1 MKVLLY
7 FGSFNPIH
15 NGHISLALSIQE
27 KYDFDEIWFVV
38 SPQNPLKQKNT
49 LWDDNIRFE
58 LVKKALSKYKNFFVS
73 DIEFKF
79 KQPNYTANTL
89 RKLSC
94 LYPDNIFS
102 LLIGEDNLK
111 IFNKW
116 YDYQYILDNYTI
128 YVYPRH
134 DSGSVDNDMPYIES
148 KNIVLVDSEL
158 YDVSST
164 LIRNRLNNGES
175 ISNLVPASIEN
186 DLYQLK
192 KEGRI

>member
-15 NGHISLALSIQE
+15 NGHINLALSIRE
-27 KYDFDEIWFVV
+27 KFDFDEIWFVV
-38 SPQNPLKQKNT
+38 SPHNPLKQKNT

-58 LVKKALSKYKNFFVS
+58 LVKKALSEYKDFFVS
-73 DIEFKF
+73 DIEFKI

-102 LLIGEDNLK
+102 LLIGEDNLR

-116 YDYQYILDNYTI
+116 CDYQYILDNYTI
-128 YVYPRH
+128 YVYPRL
-134 DSGSVDNDMPYIES
+134 DSEGANGDMPYAEN
-148 KNIVLVDSEL
+148 KHIVLVDAEL
-158 YDVSST
+158 YDISST
-164 LIRNRLNNGES
+164 IIRNKLKNGES